1 MEALAKLQKARMR
14 MLVTEPF
21 FATLAMHMPFV
32 EDAKA
37 KDIWTDGSTLAFNPA
52 YVEAAKHSD
61 LEALVAK
68 AVMQCANFH
77 TTRRGNR
84 ELKMWNK
91 ASSYTVNPTIRDA
104 GFKLPEGSLF
114 RADLEGY
121 PVEEVFSKL
130 KAEERKKQEGDKG
143 KQGQQGQGGG
153 AGQQQPAQGQN
164 APGNAPAPGAG
175 QPGGNPGNGSGNGD
189 DCGPG
194 EIRDGAP
201 AHDPAAIAEME
212 MDWTI
217 RARQG
222 LAAALKK
229 GHGNLPGHLQQLAV
243 DTIAPRIDWRSEW
256 RNFIDR
262 SSVSSRSW
270 NRPNRRFI
278 SRGLI
283 LPGKVAAAISH
294 LVIGVDN
301 SQSIDKDAFTAFKAE
316 NAAAFAEGMV
326 DRITVV
332 YFNVAVNRV
341 DVFENGDEF
350 TMETKAG
357 GGTRFSPLFKWVEDN
372 ADDAAAIVVFTDL
385 DSTDFGP
392 VPDAPVLW
400 AAYGDSKAIAKRA
413 AAAPFGDTVYI
424 AA

>member
-1 MEALAKLQKARMR
+1 MEALARLQKARMR
-14 MLVTEPF
+14 MLIVEPF
-21 FATLAMHMPFV
+21 FATLALHMPFV
-32 EDAKA
+32 EDDKT
-37 KDIWTDGSTLAFNPA
+37 KDIVTDGSTLGFNAA
-52 YVEAAKHSD
+52 YVDAAKSSE
-61 LEALVAK
+61 LEALIAK

-77 TTRRGNR
+77 TTRRGGRDLKEWNR
-84 ELKMWNK
+84 
-91 ASSYTVNPTIRDA
+91 ASSYAVNPYIRDA
-104 GFKLPEGSLF
+104 GFQLPAGSLF

-121 PVEEVFSKL
+121 SVEEIFSKL
-130 KAEERKKQEGDKG
+130 KAEKRKEKEGQNG
-143 KQGQQGQGGG
+143 KEGQQAQQAA
-153 AGQQQPAQGQN
+153 AGQQPPGKGQN
-164 APGNAPAPGAG
+164 APGGAPMPGAG
-175 QPGGNPGNGSGNGD
+175 QPGNDSGND
-189 DCGPG
+189 SGPG

-201 AHDPAAIAEME
+201 AHEPAKLAEME
-212 MDWTI
+212 TDWTI
-217 RARQG
+217 RTRQG

-243 DTIAPRIDWRSEW
+243 DTIQPRVDWKSEW

-262 SSVSSRSW
+262 SSRSSMSW

-278 SRGLI
+278 SRGLF
-283 LPGKVAAAISH
+283 LPGKVPAAISH

-301 SQSIDKDAFTAFKAE
+301 SYSINQDAFSAFKAE
-316 NAAAFAEGMV
+316 NAAAFGEGMV
-326 DRITVV
+326 DKITVV

-357 GGTRFSPLFKWVEDN
+357 GGTKFSPLFRWVKDN
-372 ADDAAAIVVFTDL
+372 AEDAAAIVVFTDL

-392 VPDAPVLW
+392 TPEIPVLW
-400 AAYGDSKAIAKRA
+400 AAYGDSKVIAKRA

>member
-1 MEALAKLQKARMR
+1 MDALAKLEKARMR
-14 MLVTEPF
+14 MLIVEPF
-21 FATLAMHMPFV
+21 FATLALHMPMV
-32 EDAKA
+32 ADDKT
-37 KDIWTDGSTLAFNPA
+37 KDIVTDGATIGYNAA
-52 YVEAAKHSD
+52 YVEAAKASE
-61 LEALVAK
+61 LEALIAK

-77 TTRRGNR
+77 TTRRGGRDLKEWNR
-84 ELKMWNK
+84 
-91 ASSYTVNPTIRDA
+91 ASSYAVNPFIRDA
-104 GFKLPEGSLF
+104 GFNLPAGSLF
-114 RADLEGY
+114 RDDLEGY
-121 PVEEVFSKL
+121 SVEEIFSKL
-130 KAEERKKQEGDKG
+130 KAEKRKQQEGQNG
-143 KQGQQGQGGG
+143 KQGQQGQQAANGA
-153 AGQQQPAQGQN
+153 AGQQQPGNGQN
-164 APGNAPAPGAG
+164 APGGAPMPGAG
-175 QPGGNPGNGSGNGD
+175 QSGNDSGNGS
-189 DCGPG
+189 GPG

-201 AHDPAAIAEME
+201 AHEPAALAEME
-212 MDWTI
+212 TDWTI

-229 GHGNLPGHLQQLAV
+229 GHGTLPGHLQQLAI
-243 DTIAPRIDWRSEW
+243 DTIAPRVDWKSEW

-262 SSVSSRSW
+262 SSRSSQSW

-283 LPGKVAAAISH
+283 LPGKVPAAISH

-301 SQSIDKDAFTAFKAE
+301 SASIDQDAFSAFKAE

-357 GGTRFSPLFKWVEDN
+357 GGTKFSPLFKWVEEN

-392 VPDAPVLW
+392 VPEMPVLW
-400 AAYGDSKAIAKRA
+400 AAYGDSKAIARRA

-424 AA
+424 PS